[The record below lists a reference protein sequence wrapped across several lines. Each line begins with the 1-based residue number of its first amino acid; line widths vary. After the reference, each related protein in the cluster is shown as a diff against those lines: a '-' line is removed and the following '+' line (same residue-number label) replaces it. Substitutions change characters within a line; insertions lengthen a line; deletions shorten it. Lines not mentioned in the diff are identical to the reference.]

1 MFQKHLI
8 TFCAIVFALATFFY
22 SPEPAI
28 AAPSSPAGGG
38 TLVEP
43 VDITPF
49 GKTRSPGGER
59 VGNAIDNNDQSKF
72 LNFHKTGSG
81 FTVTFDK
88 AVVVNEIEFTT
99 ANDDHGR
106 DPIEVE
112 ISGSN
117 QSPQSGFSKIADV
130 PLTKIR
136 ERFAPYGNGFTNG
149 TAYKYYRV
157 VITDVDNRRRANSFQ
172 FAEVDFYSTGTPP
185 MGADPGMPPTDP
197 GAPGMPPTDPGAD
210 DVYDKMRIEKNR
222 GNGYPDTC
230 HAVYGNGGDKSLG
243 TDHGIGERAVTNCI
257 KHNSDYINTPGHEG
271 GCGGLNRDQ
280 HFRTLA
286 GIPITRPG
294 FWNED
299 NGPC

>member
-1 MFQKHLI
+1 M
-8 TFCAIVFALATFFY
+8 
-22 SPEPAI
+22 
-28 AAPSSPAGGG
+28 
-38 TLVEP
+38 
-43 VDITPF
+43 
-49 GKTRSPGGER
+49 
-59 VGNAIDNNDQSKF
+59 
-72 LNFHKTGSG
+72 
-81 FTVTFDK
+81 
-88 AVVVNEIEFTT
+88 
-99 ANDDHGR
+99 
-106 DPIEVE
+106 
-112 ISGSN
+112 
-117 QSPQSGFSKIADV
+117 
-130 PLTKIR
+130 
-136 ERFAPYGNGFTNG
+136 
-149 TAYKYYRV
+149 

-172 FAEVDFYSTGTPP
+172 FAEVDFYSTGT
-185 MGADPGMPPTDP
+185 
-197 GAPGMPPTDPGAD
+197 PPTDPGAD

-299 NGPC
+299 NGPCGYR